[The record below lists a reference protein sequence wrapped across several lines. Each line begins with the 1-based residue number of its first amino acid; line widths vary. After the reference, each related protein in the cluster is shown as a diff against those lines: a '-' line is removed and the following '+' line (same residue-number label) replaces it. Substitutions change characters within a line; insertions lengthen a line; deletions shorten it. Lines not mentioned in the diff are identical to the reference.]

1 MRTTWKKRADRATA
15 GEDVEQVQ
23 GFLGRYLRRNLLQL
37 EVNTR
42 LANLHMPEAI
52 QWLLRI
58 YCNLFIFVRTAS
70 GGETSLSPQIFL
82 ACPVE
87 STQSLREQDQHFIL
101 LSTVALLVLF
111 ILTQQEQG
119 IKLTVA

>member
-1 MRTTWKKRADRATA
+1 
-15 GEDVEQVQ
+15 VEEVQ

-37 EVNTR
+37 EVRTR
-42 LANLHMPEAI
+42 LTNLDMPEAI

-70 GGETSLSPQIFL
+70 GGGGVSLSPQMFL

-87 STQSLREQDQHFIL
+87 STQSLREAGQ
-101 LSTVALLVLF
+101 TMYM
-111 ILTQQEQG
+111 
-119 IKLTVA
+119 

>member
-1 MRTTWKKRADRATA
+1 M
-15 GEDVEQVQ
+15 EQVQ

-37 EVNTR
+37 EVSTR
-42 LANLHMPEAI
+42 LTNLDMPEAI

-70 GGETSLSPQIFL
+70 GGSTSLSPQMFL

-87 STQSLREQDQHFIL
+87 STQSLRNRMGRC
-101 LSTVALLVLF
+101 V
-111 ILTQQEQG
+111 G
-119 IKLTVA
+119 